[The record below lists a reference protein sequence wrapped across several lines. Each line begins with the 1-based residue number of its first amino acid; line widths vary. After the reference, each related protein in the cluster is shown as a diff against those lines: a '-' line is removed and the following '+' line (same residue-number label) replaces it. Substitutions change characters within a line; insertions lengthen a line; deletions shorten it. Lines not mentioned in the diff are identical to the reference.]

1 MTVPPSWID
10 KVKFLWFY
18 AINSCDTDL
27 IIYLESSVSPA
38 KNLVIELLS
47 FGMDDVIRGAFK
59 PKGLRSG
66 RHGRKRNPK
75 KPPRRGIP
83 EIGEM
88 IGSNLPG
95 SDEYRSKKFTD
106 GVKTL
111 WKIDGAGQRAL
122 YYIMVVNLV
131 TDFLY
136 EWATGIIKHAT
147 SNCDGIGRC
156 LYTGPS
162 GGTAGN
168 DWGPWQPANLIYS
181 EGSVEAVPAGVV
193 VHSGVK
199 AIVTASADM
208 KMTGG
213 VNGSFGL
220 RLVSNH
226 ATPIEDTRVYQNAQ
240 IGDNQT
246 FVVSV
251 NVVGPC
257 TVAAQQLSFQCS
269 ASSTDG
275 MLFGMQVG

>member
-1 MTVPPSWID
+1 MGTPPSWID

-18 AINSCDTDL
+18 LINSCDTDL
-27 IIYLESSVSPA
+27 IVYLESSASPA

-66 RHGRKRNPK
+66 RHGRKRRPG
-75 KPPRRGIP
+75 KPPRGGIP
-83 EIGEM
+83 ELGEM

-95 SDEYRSKKFTD
+95 SEEYRSKKFTD

-122 YYIMVVNLV
+122 YYIMVVNLA

-136 EWATGIIKHAT
+136 EWVTGIIKHET
-147 SNCDGIGRC
+147 SNCDNIGRC
-156 LYTGPS
+156 LYEGPA

-168 DWGPWQPANLIYS
+168 DWGPWQPAELKYS
-181 EGSVEAVPAGVV
+181 EGSVQAVPAGVV
-193 VHSGVK
+193 VGSGVK
-199 AIVTASADM
+199 AIVTASANM
-208 KMTGG
+208 KMTNG
-213 VNGSFGL
+213 VDGSFGL

-226 ATPIEDTRVYQNAQ
+226 AVPMKDTRVRQGAQ
-240 IGDNQT
+240 IGDAET
-246 FVVSV
+246 FVVSL

-269 ASSTDG
+269 ASSEDG
-275 MLFGMQVG
+275 MLFGMQAG